1 LIGAWI
7 AGRIPARAV
16 KATLAG
22 VMVFLGQ
29 QLLWKGLSSFAR

>member
-1 LIGAWI
+1 MGAWI

-29 QLLWKGLSSFAR
+29 QLLWKGISAFAR